1 MSLSAAQISANQA
14 NAQKS
19 TGPLSIEGKQ
29 KVAGNALKHGIFSK
43 NLLLTDEDHL
53 AYYQL
58 LGQLS
63 LELSPIGRLEHT
75 LIERIAVSL
84 WRQQRLIRAETATV
98 ELEYK
103 PIHIVTGINQ
113 ELNLSFSDNAVT
125 EDDLTEVDQD
135 HYHWCQ
141 AVVAEFHSMDT
152 PDSTTIAWLIKLA
165 PLMHQ
170 QLLTGAEEEGQSPE
184 QYLQEFNN
192 PNDFFISLVRY
203 CQDQIKQAEKR
214 PLILEIARLV
224 KNKRSILKEKLR
236 ESLAKY
242 QIMLDNEL
250 YKALKALRDTQDW
263 RYKTLTIVPVDNG
276 FDLENQSTSL
286 NAAAG

>member
-1 MSLSAAQISANQA
+1 MSLSAAQMSANQA

-29 KVAGNALKHGIFSK
+29 KVAGNALKHGLFSK
-43 NLLLTDEDHL
+43 NLLLTDEDPH
-53 AYYQL
+53 AYHQL

-141 AVVAEFHSMDT
+141 AVVAEFYSMDT

-165 PLMHQ
+165 PLMYQ
-170 QLLTGAEEEGQSPE
+170 QLLTDAEEEGQSPE
-184 QYLQEFNN
+184 QYLQAFNN

-203 CQDQIKQAEKR
+203 CQDQIKKADKK
-214 PLILEIARLV
+214 PLIFEIAELV
-224 KNKRSILKEKLR
+224 KSKRSILKEKLR
-236 ESLAKY
+236 DSLAKY

-276 FDLENQSTSL
+276 FDLINQTSPKKSVVK
-286 NAAAG
+286 

>member
-1 MSLSAAQISANQA
+1 MRICI
-14 NAQKS
+14 
-19 TGPLSIEGKQ
+19 SIEGKQ
-29 KVAGNALKHGIFSK
+29 KVAGNALKHGLFSK
-43 NLLLTDEDHL
+43 NLLLTDEDPL

-58 LGQLS
+58 LEQLS

-75 LIERIAVSL
+75 LIERISVSL

-125 EDDLTEVDQD
+125 EDDLAEFDQD
-135 HYHWCQ
+135 HYQWCQ
-141 AVVAEFHSMDT
+141 AVVAEFHSMDS
-152 PDSTTIAWLIKLA
+152 PDSTTIAWLVKSA
-165 PLMHQ
+165 PLMYQ
-170 QLLTGAEEEGQSPE
+170 QLLTDAEEEGQSPE

-214 PLILEIARLV
+214 PLILEIAQLV
-224 KNKRSILKEKLR
+224 KSKRSILKEKLR

-242 QIMLDNEL
+242 QVMLDNEL

-276 FDLENQSTSL
+276 FDLENQTS
-286 NAAAG
+286 

>member
-1 MSLSAAQISANQA
+1 MSLSAAQMSANQA

-29 KVAGNALKHGIFSK
+29 KVAGNALKHGLFSK
-43 NLLLTDEDHL
+43 NLLLTDEDPL

-58 LGQLS
+58 LEQLQT
-63 LELSPIGRLEHT
+63 ELRPIGRLEQT

-84 WRQQRLIRAETATV
+84 WRQQGLVRAETATV

-113 ELNLSFSDNAVT
+113 ELNLGFSDNAVT

-141 AVVAEFHSMDT
+141 AVVAEFHSMDS

-165 PLMHQ
+165 PLMYQ
-170 QLLTGAEEEGQSPE
+170 QLLTDAEEEGQSPE
-184 QYLQEFNN
+184 QCLQEIKN
-192 PNDFFISLVRY
+192 PNDFIISLVRY
-203 CQDQIKQAEKR
+203 CQDQIKKADKK
-214 PLILEIARLV
+214 PLIFEIAELV
-224 KNKRSILKEKLR
+224 KSKRSILKEKLHD
-236 ESLAKY
+236 SLAKY

-276 FDLENQSTSL
+276 FDLINQTSPKKSVVK
-286 NAAAG
+286 

>member
-1 MSLSAAQISANQA
+1 MSLSAVQISANQA
-14 NAQKS
+14 KSQKS

-29 KVAGNALKHGIFSK
+29 KVAGNALKHGLFSK
-43 NLLLTDEDHL
+43 NLLLTDEDPL
-53 AYYQL
+53 AYHQL
-58 LGQLS
+58 LEQLS

-75 LIERIAVSL
+75 LIERISVSL

-135 HYHWCQ
+135 HYHWCE
-141 AVVAEFHSMDT
+141 AVVAEYHNMDT
-152 PDSTTIAWLIKLA
+152 LDSTTIAWLIKLA
-165 PLMHQ
+165 PLMYQ
-170 QLLTGAEEEGQSPE
+170 QLLTDAEEEGQSPE

-203 CQDQIKQAEKR
+203 CQDQIKKADKK
-214 PLILEIARLV
+214 PLIIEIAQLV
-224 KNKRSILKEKLR
+224 KSKRSILKEKLR
-236 ESLAKY
+236 DSLAKY
-242 QIMLDNEL
+242 QVMLDNEL
-250 YKALKALRDTQDW
+250 YKAMKALRDTQDW

-276 FDLENQSTSL
+276 FDLENQTS
-286 NAAAG
+286 

>member
-1 MSLSAAQISANQA
+1 MRICI
-14 NAQKS
+14 
-19 TGPLSIEGKQ
+19 SIEGKQ
-29 KVAGNALKHGIFSK
+29 KVAGNALKHGLFSK
-43 NLLLTDEDHL
+43 NLLLTDEDPL

-58 LGQLS
+58 LEQLS
-63 LELSPIGRLEHT
+63 LELSPIGRLEQA

-135 HYHWCQ
+135 HYHWCE
-141 AVVAEFHSMDT
+141 AVVAEYHNMDT
-152 PDSTTIAWLIKLA
+152 LDSTTIAWLIKLA
-165 PLMHQ
+165 PLMYQ
-170 QLLTGAEEEGQSPE
+170 QLLTDAEEEGQSPE

-192 PNDFFISLVRY
+192 PNDFIISLVRY

-214 PLILEIARLV
+214 PLILEIAELV
-224 KNKRSILKEKLR
+224 KSKLSILKEKLR
-236 ESLAKY
+236 DSLAKY
-242 QIMLDNEL
+242 QVMLDNEL

-276 FDLENQSTSL
+276 FDLENQTS
-286 NAAAG
+286 